1 MSSLIHRSLPQRLLA
16 VLVALPLSL
25 PAVSVAAA
33 APKASEAAPAT
44 DGKTIALMRFT
55 GDPAGTELRENMKLS
70 LEQADY
76 TVRTPAID
84 VQSAAAKVKCKGE
97 PTGDDCLAS
106 LGKWLN
112 ASPKTAADF
121 IMFGNVD
128 SGPSKQAEIVVY
140 DIAGGK
146 RVTTLKPNLGIG
158 DLILPIALPQQL
170 VRSITEY
177 KTPPAPASAEE
188 QKILDTLDEP
198 EKTEEE
204 IKAEQD
210 ALAEAEKQAEEEGL
224 GAAAEIGEVE
234 VDLKKDFKEFCRN
247 EKRTKRK
254 SRDDPKDLRPAC
266 KRGPFWGYWQPRA
279 WVALGLTAGAA
290 LGTVA
295 FYSLALVARSPYKSA
310 VDDLDAFNARVG
322 GDGAQNPTLVD
333 PDGQSYDAL
342 ATEVSAT
349 GAVMRRRA
357 IVGDV
362 LLGTTVLLGAVMGI
376 IIYQD
381 RRDAKEYIKQEKAL
395 KAVSNVRVGPI
406 LTRDT
411 KGVGLHF
418 RF

>member
-25 PAVSVAAA
+25 PAVSVVAA
-33 APKASEAAPAT
+33 APKATEAAPAT

-55 GDPAGTELRENMKLS
+55 GDPAGAELRENMKLA
-70 LEQADY
+70 LEQSDY

-84 VQSAAAKVKCKGE
+84 VGAAAAKVKCKGE
-97 PTGDDCLAS
+97 PTGDECLES

-121 IMFGNVD
+121 IMFGSVD
-128 SGPSKQAEIVVY
+128 SGPSKKAEIVVY

-146 RVTTLKPNLGIG
+146 RVTTMRPNLGIG
-158 DLILPIALPQQL
+158 DLILPIALPMQL
-170 VRSITEY
+170 TRSIDEY
-177 KTPPAPASAEE
+177 KNPPAPASEEE
-188 QKILDTLDEP
+188 QKILATLDEP

-210 ALAEAEKQAEEEGL
+210 QLAEAEKQAEEEGL

-234 VDLKKDFKEFCRN
+234 VDLKKDFKDFCRD
-247 EKRTKRK
+247 EKRKKRA

-266 KRGPFWGYWQPRA
+266 KRGHFWGYWQPRA

-295 FYSLALVARSPYKSA
+295 FYSLALVARSPYKKA
-310 VDDLDAFNARVG
+310 VDDLDAYNGRVG
-322 GDGAQNPTLVD
+322 GDPTKDPTLIED
-333 PDGQSYDAL
+333 GGQSYDAL

-362 LLGTTVLLGAVMGI
+362 LLGTTVLVGAVMGI

-395 KAVSNVRVGPI
+395 KAVSDVRVGPI

-411 KGVGLHF
+411 KGVGLQF